1 MNEALQRVIERD
13 RKRREQE
20 MGVNFQYQKFYFN
33 ENTKQAIGVIAKA
46 DTVTW
51 GKCMVV
57 EVASPGKLGIIYP
70 MKLDQDTTGW
80 HEIPETEFKRLQIE
94 YGSDAVIQTAATA
107 ESCTMPGQYS
117 RPRRRKRLK
126 ISPTMACRPSANPFR
141 LCCQEYRKAI
151 RCSSSRP
158 PAARRS
164 TPGSSPPSTRV
175 RG

>member
-1 MNEALQRVIERD
+1 
-13 RKRREQE
+13 

-57 EVASPGKLGIIYP
+57 EVATPGKLGIIYP

-94 YGSDAVIQTAATA
+94 YGSNAVIQTAATA
-107 ESCTMPGQYS
+107 D
-117 RPRRRKRLK
+117 RPRDSIASWIFSKL
-126 ISPTMACRPSANPFR
+126 
-141 LCCQEYRKAI
+141 
-151 RCSSSRP
+151 
-158 PAARRS
+158 RRS
-164 TPGSSPPSTRV
+164 PKKFVPRV
-175 RG
+175 INGN